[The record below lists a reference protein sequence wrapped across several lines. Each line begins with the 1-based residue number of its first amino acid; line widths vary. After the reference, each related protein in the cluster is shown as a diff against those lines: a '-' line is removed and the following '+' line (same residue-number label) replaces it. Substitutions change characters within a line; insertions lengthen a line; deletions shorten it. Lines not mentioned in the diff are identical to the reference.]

1 MAQIQDYA
9 TAAPEDIEA
18 DLGQRLEALRL
29 SQNRNQTQI
38 AEEAGVSRRTITRM
52 ENGEGVSL
60 DTLIRVM
67 RALGV
72 VDRFQIL
79 LPDPAVRP
87 VDRIRRK
94 GRTRKHARPGA
105 VSDTSPWQWGDESDE
120 SAESSND

>member
-1 MAQIQDYA
+1 MSQSIDYSIA
-9 TAAPEDIEA
+9 SPEQIEA
-18 DLGQRLEALRL
+18 DLGRRLEQLRL

-72 VDRFQIL
+72 VDRMQIL

-87 VDRIRRK
+87 IDRVRLS
-94 GRTRKHARPGA
+94 GRTRKHARPA
-105 VSDTSPWQWGDESDE
+105 SAENSSPWQWGDQSDE
-120 SAESSND
+120 SLE